1 MSEPKLPT
9 LDEVLQAVS
18 EVRSKYS
25 PLIKE
30 ARREANQ
37 DAAKRRAHIRG
48 LAQAAKQIQIE
59 ESQLSL
65 FKLKRRSDEDL
76 P

>member
-1 MSEPKLPT
+1 MPT

-18 EVRSKYS
+18 EVRAKYL
-25 PLIKE
+25 PLIQA

-48 LAQAAKQIQIE
+48 LAEAAKRIRE
-59 ESQLSL
+59 EERAST
-65 FKLKRRSDEDL
+65 RRKT
-76 P
+76 